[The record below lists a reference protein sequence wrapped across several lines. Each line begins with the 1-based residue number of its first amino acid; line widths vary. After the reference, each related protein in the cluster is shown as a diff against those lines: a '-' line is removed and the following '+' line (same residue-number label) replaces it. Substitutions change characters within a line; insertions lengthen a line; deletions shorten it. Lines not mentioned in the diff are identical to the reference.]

1 MSGEVWLL
9 PDTVLVYEPE
19 LETWLIGDDPVE
31 ELVLSGRDILPEVI
45 RGEKAAGHIPVP
57 LKLRFRFKSRGLLF
71 RVPGTKSGIG
81 LSLALFRLLLAA
93 SGRIL
98 R

>member
-19 LETWLIGDDPVE
+19 FETWLIGDDPVE
-31 ELVLSGRDILPEVI
+31 EPVLSGKDMLPEVI

-57 LKLRFRFKSRGLLF
+57 FKLGFRFKSRGLAF
-71 RVPGTKSGIG
+71 RVPGTKSGTG
-81 LSLALFRLLLAA
+81 LSLFLFRLLLVV
-93 SGRIL
+93 SGRTL